1 MEVLTAAKKKELRM
15 LGMLDG
21 LRLARTAIA
30 DADRLPKEGLKTCS
44 EIIDHEISKIMT
56 LPEHRFD

>member
-1 MEVLTAAKKKELRM
+1 M